1 MEQEA
6 RDDLR
11 YCREVEAY
19 LCRRNGGHL
28 VRIVGPAFTIVR
40 GWAEDGVP
48 LTIVERA
55 IDICCERREARPGAA
70 ARPLRIEFCE
80 AEVREQFERW
90 RRAIGPYI
98 GVGEEGNTGADDTE
112 GEARAAGLASHLSR
126 AGERLARAAARLEHS
141 EAFRSRLDAIIA
153 AVDAL
158 RTESKGARG
167 VRRAAFVERLARL
180 DEDLMAAARDEA
192 SRTGL
197 DTEVA
202 AAGAKEL
209 AAWRER
215 MPPEAWSGAIAAAAG
230 RLLRDRLDLPDL
242 TL

>member
-11 YCREVEAY
+11 YCRDVEAY

-28 VRIVGPAFTIVR
+28 VRIVGPAFALVR
-40 GWAEDGVP
+40 GWAEAGVP

-55 IDICCERREARPGAA
+55 IDTCCERREARRGA

-90 RRAIGPYI
+90 RRAIGPY
-98 GVGEEGNTGADDTE
+98 VGADAAGGAGADE
-112 GEARAAGLASHLSR
+112 DGEARAVSLASHLSR
-126 AGERLARAAARLEHS
+126 AGERLARAAARLEHG
-141 EAFRSRLDAIIA
+141 EAFRARLDAIIA
-153 AVDAL
+153 ALDEV

-167 VRRAAFVERLARL
+167 ERRAAFVERLAQL
-180 DEDLMAAARDEA
+180 DEQLMAAARDEA
-192 SRTGL
+192 ARTGL
-197 DTEVA
+197 DAELGA
-202 AAGAKEL
+202 AAAKEL
-209 AAWRER
+209 TAWRAR
-215 MPPEAWSGAIAAAAG
+215 MPAAAWSGAVAAASG
-230 RLLRDRLDLPDL
+230 RLMRDRFDLPDL

>member
-11 YCREVEAY
+11 YCRDVEAY

-28 VRIVGPAFTIVR
+28 VRIVGPAFALVR
-40 GWAEDGVP
+40 GWAEAGVP

-55 IDICCERREARPGAA
+55 IDTCCERREARRGA

-98 GVGEEGNTGADDTE
+98 GAGDNGDAGAGETE
-112 GEARAAGLASHLSR
+112 AEARAIGLASHLSR
-126 AGERLARAAARLEHS
+126 AGERLARAAARLEHGD
-141 EAFRSRLDAIIA
+141 AFRGRLDAIIA
-153 AVDAL
+153 ALDEV

-167 VRRAAFVERLARL
+167 ERRAAFVETLARL
-180 DEDLMAAARDEA
+180 DEQLMAAARDEA
-192 SRTGL
+192 ARTGL
-197 DTEVA
+197 DAELA
-202 AAGAKEL
+202 AAAAREL

-215 MPPEAWSGAIAAAAG
+215 MPGAAWSGAVAAAAG
-230 RLLRDRLDLPDL
+230 RLLRERFDLPDL

>member
-1 MEQEA
+1 MQEHA

-11 YCREVEAY
+11 YCRDVEAY

-28 VRIVGPAFTIVR
+28 VRIVGPAFALVR
-40 GWAEDGVP
+40 GWAEAGVP

-55 IDICCERREARPGAA
+55 IDTCCERREARRSA

-98 GVGEEGNTGADDTE
+98 GVEEPAGAD
-112 GEARAAGLASHLSR
+112 GAASSDGDAPAPGLASHLAR

-141 EAFRSRLDAIIA
+141 EAFRGRLDAIIA
-153 AVDAL
+153 ALDEV

-167 VRRAAFVERLARL
+167 ERRAAFVERLARM
-180 DEDLMAAARDEA
+180 DDALMTAARDEA
-192 SRTGL
+192 VRAGIEP
-197 DTEVA
+197 EVRA
-202 AAGAKEL
+202 SAAKEL
-209 AAWRER
+209 TAWRER
-215 MPPEAWSGAIAAAAG
+215 MPAETWSGAVAAAAG
-230 RLLRDRLDLPDL
+230 RLLRDRYDLPDL